1 MVLCYYAVYQFWC
14 RVCGYLRVVRSCSGV
29 RARATCVGVPVL
41 ARHGGRRIAVGRRRQ
56 SSSERRGAA
65 ALSSRKALTRDPSNF
80 VHWKLFNAISAGS
93 EVRASLLF
101 RNPSRCVEC
110 RVRAI
115 MYALSRVYTS
125 RSVYFWIFS
134 KHFTAKFSKRSR
146 SRVNGR
152 SVCSTPASHL
162 LCFCWRITFVL
173 LTSSVESEK
182 PYL

>member
-1 MVLCYYAVYQFWC
+1 MCGVLYCLSVSLLHVWVFVCRAVLQRC
-14 RVCGYLRVVRSCSGV
+14 ACARRVCGCS
-29 RARATCVGVPVL
+29 CVGE
-41 ARHGGRRIAVGRRRQ
+41 ARRIAVGRRRQ

-65 ALSSRKALTRDPSNF
+65 ALTSRKALTRDPSNF
-80 VHWKLFNAISAGS
+80 VHWKLFNAFSAGS
-93 EVRASLLF
+93 AVRASLLF
-101 RNPSRCVEC
+101 RNPSRYVEC